1 MIIMKRFLVLPIIFI
16 LLPGIPAFADFAK
29 GRSAYESGDY
39 ATAFKEF
46 NPLAEQGH
54 GEAQYNLGM
63 MYNDGQGVTQDYE
76 TAFKWFKLAAE
87 HNRAVKPGA
96 SEGAV
101 KAQEA
106 VFKYMQDL
114 YINRAMYNLGAMYNN
129 GDGVDRDF
137 VRAYMWM
144 KIAASQGNENA
155 VLGRDMIQTNM
166 TPEEVEEAQELVR
179 KCVAKNYKDC

>member
-1 MIIMKRFLVLPIIFI
+1 
-16 LLPGIPAFADFAK
+16 
-29 GRSAYESGDY
+29 
-39 ATAFKEF
+39 
-46 NPLAEQGH
+46 
-54 GEAQYNLGM
+54 

-87 HNRAVKPGA
+87 HNRAVKPGT
-96 SEGAV
+96 SEGVV

-129 GDGVDRDF
+129 GDGVDRDL

-144 KIAASQGNENA
+144 KIAASLGNENA

-166 TPEEVEEAQELVR
+166 TPAEVEKAQELVSE
-179 KCVAKNYKDC
+179 CVAKNYKDC